1 MKYLYLEV
9 MLFNRGID
17 APEGKMPYG
26 QEAKEE
32 LANIIQDKC
41 LIVQVFDQ
49 DRYGR
54 YVGDIYCN
62 GVFVQVHCFR
72 DICIHE

>member
-1 MKYLYLEV
+1 

-17 APEGKMPYG
+17 APESKMPYG
-26 QEAKEE
+26 QQAKEE
-32 LANIIQDKC
+32 LANIVQEKC
-41 LIVQVFDQ
+41 LKVQVFDQ

-54 YVGDIYCN
+54 CVGDIYCN

-72 DICIHE
+72 DICIPK